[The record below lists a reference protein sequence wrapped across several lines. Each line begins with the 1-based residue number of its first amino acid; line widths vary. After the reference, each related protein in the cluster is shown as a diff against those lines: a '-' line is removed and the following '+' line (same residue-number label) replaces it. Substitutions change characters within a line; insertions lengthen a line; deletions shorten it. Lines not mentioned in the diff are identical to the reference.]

1 MENEKLIN
9 KLIEK
14 TKVSYYD
21 AENALRNSNW
31 DILDA
36 VVYLE
41 NNNILSKP
49 SVSIFY
55 SNQYNPSYE
64 ERNIQKSDVN
74 EYENTQSKENKKN
87 SQGVFLKICNAID
100 ICNNIFIEVKKRDK
114 VFLKMP
120 LTVIIALFIFG
131 FWLFIPLMIVGLF
144 FEITFFVSSKKI
156 DEDKIKKVN
165 EVFNKLANKAEDIK
179 KKFNKGV

>member
-9 KLIEK
+9 KLMEQ
-14 TKVSYYD
+14 TKVSNYE

-41 NNNILSKP
+41 NNNIISKP

-64 ERNIQKSDVN
+64 EKKIQKSDVN
-74 EYENTQSKENKKN
+74 EYKDNQGKEHKKN

-100 ICNNIFIEVKKRDK
+100 ICNNIFIEVKKRGR
-114 VFLKMP
+114 VLLKMP
-120 LTVIIALFIFG
+120 LTVIIVLFIFG
-131 FWLFIPLMIVGLF
+131 FFLVIPLMIVGLF
-144 FEITFFVSSKKI
+144 FEITFCVSSKKI
-156 DEDKIKKVN
+156 DEDKVKKVN
-165 EVFNKLANKAEDIK
+165 EVFNKLSKKAEDIK
-179 KKFNKGV
+179 KKFDKGV